1 MSKFHNIDYYQF
13 IKLYGSLNTA
23 NDNLDQANNFDMYGG
38 KNNNI
43 HKFKST
49 FNLTNSDNSTDENY
63 LSDSTDS
70 ADLDN
75 LKNNPLW
82 FDNFMGLYEKTKSD
96 YNEFTTNITNITNRI
111 IPTVHPDFGREMA
124 YDDKMKKKKKG
135 IYRVKYDDPNDLDKK
150 GVPKTKFKY
159 YHMDNNNEVSLDE
172 LARINKL
179 GLAPAYVDVWVS
191 SDPNSKIQATGMDAK
206 GRKQYRYNQ
215 GHIAESHIN
224 KFLRLYK
231 FIKSIHKL
239 DQAMDADIKG
249 PLFSK
254 NRTISTMLKIVQ
266 KLFMRVGKEIYA
278 KTNKSYGITSMKKSH
293 VKIEEKKVKFN
304 FKAKSNK
311 QVQYTLDDVELI
323 GEIKQLF
330 DLDGEKMFQYKS
342 ESGNI
347 LRASDVDLNQYI
359 QEKMGKGFSVK
370 DFRTY
375 ASNFY
380 FVKSLLKETK
390 NRNPVSKKIIKQNL
404 NLAQENTAHYLR
416 HTKSISKK
424 SYTMGLIRD
433 LYENDPSY
441 FIENKN
447 KQPLTVLL
455 DLLKKFKDNINAER
469 KKNKQEEVDE
479 EKVEIKE
486 DNDDKDE

>member
-1 MSKFHNIDYYQF
+1 MPKSYNIDYYEF
-13 IKLYGSLNTA
+13 IKLYKLFIVPQNKS
-23 NDNLDQANNFDMYGG
+23 
-38 KNNNI
+38 NNI
-43 HKFKST
+43 SFENMLGGAIRKSNKKIL
-49 FNLTNSDNSTDENY
+49 FNQNPNSDTNSDTNSN
-63 LSDSTDS
+63 TDS
-70 ADLDN
+70 DR
-75 LKNNPLW
+75 KNNPIW
-82 FDNFMGLYEKTKSD
+82 FDNFMGLYEKTKSGQ
-96 YNEFTTNITNITNRI
+96 NHGQNHRQNHSQNPKRMIPI
-111 IPTVHPDFGREMA
+111 IHPNFGREMA
-124 YDDKMKKKKKG
+124 FDDQMKKKKKG

-159 YHMDNNNEVSLDE
+159 YHMDNDREVSSEE
-172 LARINKL
+172 LIRINKL
-179 GLAPAYVDVWVS
+179 GLAPAYIDVWVS
-191 SDPNSKIQATGMDAK
+191 SDPNSKIQATGIDAK

-215 GHIAESHIN
+215 NHIAEANID

-239 DQAMDADIKG
+239 DSAMEKDIKG
-249 PLFSK
+249 QLYSK

-323 GEIKQLF
+323 GEVKQLM

-342 ESGNI
+342 DSGNI
-347 LRASDVDLNQYI
+347 LRATDVDLNQYI

-380 FVKSLLKETK
+380 FIKSLLKETK
-390 NRNPVSKKIIKQNL
+390 NRNPVNKKIIKQNL

-433 LYENDPSY
+433 LYDTDPSY

-455 DLLKKFKDNINAER
+455 DLLKKFKDNINSER
-469 KKNKQEEVDE
+469 KKNKQDEVDE

-486 DNDDKDE
+486 DTDDKDE

>member
-1 MSKFHNIDYYQF
+1 MI
-13 IKLYGSLNTA
+13 
-23 NDNLDQANNFDMYGG
+23 
-38 KNNNI
+38 
-43 HKFKST
+43 
-49 FNLTNSDNSTDENY
+49 
-63 LSDSTDS
+63 
-70 ADLDN
+70 
-75 LKNNPLW
+75 
-82 FDNFMGLYEKTKSD
+82 
-96 YNEFTTNITNITNRI
+96 
-111 IPTVHPDFGREMA
+111 HPDFGKKTSSKTSSKTSRKMSRKISREMA

-135 IYRVKYDDPNDLDKK
+135 IYRVKYEDQNDLDKK

-159 YHMDNNNEVSLDE
+159 YHIDNNKEVTSEE
-172 LARINKL
+172 LLRINKL

-191 SDPNSKIQATGMDAK
+191 SDPSSKIQATGMDAK

-224 KFLRLYK
+224 KFLRLFK

-239 DQAMDADIKG
+239 DQAMDTDIKG

-293 VKIEEKKVKFN
+293 VTIKEKKVQFN

-311 QVQYTLDDVELI
+311 QVQYTLDDPELMS
-323 GEIKQLF
+323 EIKLLM

-342 ESGNI
+342 DSDNV
-347 LRASDVDLNQYI
+347 LRATDVDLNQYI

-390 NRNPVSKKIIKQNL
+390 NRNPVTKKIIKQNL

-424 SYTMGLIRD
+424 SYTMSLIRD
-433 LYENDPSY
+433 LYDSDPSY

-455 DLLKKFKDNINAER
+455 DLLKQFKDNINSER
-469 KKNKQEEVDE
+469 KKNKQDEVDE

-486 DNDDKDE
+486 EDDKEE

>member
-1 MSKFHNIDYYQF
+1 
-13 IKLYGSLNTA
+13 
-23 NDNLDQANNFDMYGG
+23 
-38 KNNNI
+38 
-43 HKFKST
+43 
-49 FNLTNSDNSTDENY
+49 
-63 LSDSTDS
+63 
-70 ADLDN
+70 
-75 LKNNPLW
+75 
-82 FDNFMGLYEKTKSD
+82 
-96 YNEFTTNITNITNRI
+96 
-111 IPTVHPDFGREMA
+111 MA

-135 IYRVKYDDPNDLDKK
+135 IYRVKYEDQNDLDKK
-150 GVPKTKFKY
+150 GIPKTKFKY
-159 YHMDNNNEVSLDE
+159 YHIDNNKEVTPEE
-172 LARINKL
+172 LLRINKL

-191 SDPNSKIQATGMDAK
+191 ADSSSKIQATGMDAK

-239 DQAMDADIKG
+239 EQAMETDMKG
-249 PLFSK
+249 SLFSK

-293 VKIEEKKVKFN
+293 VTIKEKKVQFN

-311 QVQYTLDDVELI
+311 QVQYTLDDPELMS
-323 GEIKQLF
+323 EIKLLM

-342 ESGNI
+342 DSENV
-347 LRASDVDLNQYI
+347 LRATDVDLNQYI

-390 NRNPVSKKIIKQNL
+390 NRNPVTKKIIKQNL

-424 SYTMGLIRD
+424 SYTMSLIRD
-433 LYENDPSY
+433 LYDSDPSY

-455 DLLKKFKDNINAER
+455 DLLKQFKDNINSER
-469 KKNKQEEVDE
+469 KKNKQDEIDE

-486 DNDDKDE
+486 EDDKEE

>member
-1 MSKFHNIDYYQF
+1 MAKTYNIDYFEF
-13 IKLYGSLNTA
+13 IKSIGSNNNTY
-23 NDNLDQANNFDMYGG
+23 LQYGG
-38 KNNNI
+38 
-43 HKFKST
+43 SYT
-49 FNLTNSDNSTDENY
+49 
-63 LSDSTDS
+63 SDSESESDFENS
-70 ADLDN
+70 KLN
-75 LKNNPLW
+75 W
-82 FDNFMGLYEKTKSD
+82 FDNFMGLYEKVKTNYSD
-96 YNEFTTNITNITNRI
+96 YQTNLDYQSNSNKRI
-111 IPTVHPDFGREMA
+111 IPLLNADFGREMA
-124 YDDKMKKKKKG
+124 YDDQMKKKKKG
-135 IYRVKYDDPNDLDKK
+135 IYRVKYEDSNDLDKK

-159 YHMDNNNEVSLDE
+159 YHIQTDKEVSAEEQL
-172 LARINKL
+172 RINKL

-191 SDPNSKIQATGMDAK
+191 DDPNSKIQATGMDAK

-215 GHIAESHIN
+215 LHIADANVN

-239 DQAMDADIKG
+239 DSAMDTDIKG
-249 PLFSK
+249 PAYSK
-254 NRTISTMLKIVQ
+254 NRTISLMLKIVQ

-293 VKIEEKKVKFN
+293 VKIDESKWVAKFN
-304 FKAKSNK
+304 FKDKSNK
-311 QVQYTLDDVELI
+311 QVQYTLDDADLVK
-323 GEIKQLF
+323 EIHQLMS
-330 DLDGEKMFQYKS
+330 LDGEKMFQYKS
-342 ESGNI
+342 DANNI
-347 LRASDVDLNQYI
+347 LRATDVDLNQYI

-380 FVKSLLKETK
+380 FIKSLLKETK

-433 LYENDPSY
+433 LYDTDPGY

-486 DNDDKDE
+486 ETDDKDD